1 MACNARFATYALRKA
16 HFRDSPACLLPKAA
30 LSALGSGSGSSSGRG
45 AAVPSAPHGGAGGG
59 RASATVAYATTALAL
74 RHTDAVTGTRHHSRL
89 APGAS
94 TVTEFVSITTRTVS
108 TAPAAP
114 TAAVRRQLPKQ
125 MLFLL
130 DDSSSMRM
138 STSDSATRFQE
149 AVLGAQSLLDTLND
163 WDWVGLFTFSGM
175 TKQVVAPGQM
185 RTARADMVAALSRM
199 HTDGPGGGSTSL
211 FSSIV
216 NVASRF
222 DVTGKSKKVQFE
234 LVVLTDGCDSGLT
247 GFTPELTQAQLA
259 SLKTGRMK
267 NLHVTLLAVCVPDVA
282 LADMTRA
289 MTDNVG
295 RVYPVASSAGAIKS
309 VFGTVVRAGIA
320 ARTETITQTVVT
332 KRMAKSRGAGSAL

>member
-1 MACNARFATYALRKA
+1 MVCDARFATYALRKA

-59 RASATVAYATTALAL
+59 RASATVINATTALAL

-108 TAPAAP
+108 TAPAAS

-163 WDWVGLFTFSGM
+163 WDWVGLFTFSG
-175 TKQVVAPGQM
+175 TLKQVVAPSEM

-199 HTDGPGGGSTSL
+199 HTDGPRGRTTNL

-216 NVASRF
+216 DVASRF

-234 LVVLTDGCDSGLT
+234 LVVLTDGRDSGLS
-247 GFTPELTQAQLA
+247 GVTPDLTQAQLA
-259 SLKTGRMK
+259 SLKTGHMR
-267 NLHVTLLAVCVPDVA
+267 NLHVTLLAVSLSDAA

-332 KRMAKSRGAGSAL
+332 KRMVKSRGAGSAL